1 MNRLTMTRLTAAIA
15 AWALTVPAALAQ
27 GFPAKP
33 IRLIT
38 LTTAG
43 GSLDTLARL
52 VAGKL
57 TEQLGQTVVVENRTG
72 AGGNVGAEAV
82 AKSAPDGYTI
92 GMNTVSTHGINPSL
106 YGASMPFDAVKDFA
120 PITLLAELKNVT
132 VVTAGLP
139 VRNIKE
145 LIDYA
150 RANPDRLSFGSAGS
164 GTSQH
169 LSGELFKMK
178 TGTRMQHIPY
188 KGAAQA
194 IPDLLSG
201 QIQLMFV
208 SVPEALPHIKSGKL
222 RAIGVTSRQRSSV
235 LPDVPSVAEQG
246 VDFDVS
252 AWFGMVAPAGT
263 PRPIINR
270 YNAEIVKAMQQTDT
284 RGRLAGIGM
293 DPVTMSPDEFA
304 QFIRD
309 EIARWTPVVKA
320 SGAKVD

>member
-1 MNRLTMTRLTAAIA
+1 MKLDTLAAIA
-15 AWALTVPAALAQ
+15 LLALSAAPSAAQ
-27 GFPAKP
+27 TFPAKP

-52 VAGKL
+52 IAARL
-57 TEQLGQTVVVENRTG
+57 TDQMGQSVVVENRTG
-72 AGGNVGAEAV
+72 AGGNVGAEAI

-106 YGASMPFDAVKDFA
+106 YGASMPFDAVRDFA
-120 PITLLAELKNVT
+120 PITQVAELKNVA
-132 VVTAGLP
+132 VVTPSLP
-139 VRNIKE
+139 VRSAQE
-145 LIDYA
+145 LILHA
-150 RANPDRLSFGSAGS
+150 RANPNKLSFGSAGS

-178 TGTRMQHIPY
+178 TGTQMQHIPY

-194 IPDLLSG
+194 MPDLLSG

-222 RAIGVTSRQRSSV
+222 RAVGVTSKQRSPV
-235 LPDVPSVAEQG
+235 LPDVPSLAEQG
-246 VDFDVS
+246 LDFDVS
-252 AWFGMVAPAGT
+252 AWFGVVAPAGT
-263 PRPIINR
+263 PRPIVSR
-270 YNAEIVKAMQQTDT
+270 YNAEIVKALQLPDV
-284 RGRLAGIGM
+284 RARLAAIGM
-293 DPVTMSPDEFA
+293 DPVTMTPEQFA

-309 EIARWTPVVKA
+309 EIARWAPVVKA